1 MDVYAWGY
9 KQVITSV
16 RATHFFSYR
25 YIDKFYLF
33 LIWVYFFILG
43 YLWFNYINLYE
54 FIFLSSL

>member
-1 MDVYAWGY
+1 MYIYIFLFFIKLMYMDVYAWGY

-33 LIWVYFFILG
+33 F
-43 YLWFNYINLYE
+43 
-54 FIFLSSL
+54 